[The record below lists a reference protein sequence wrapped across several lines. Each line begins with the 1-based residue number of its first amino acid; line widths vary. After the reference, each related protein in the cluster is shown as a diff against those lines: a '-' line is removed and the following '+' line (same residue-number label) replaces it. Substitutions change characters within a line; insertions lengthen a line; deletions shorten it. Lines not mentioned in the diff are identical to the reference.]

1 MLRRPARAACA
12 VLATAALALTALQG
26 TAGAAAPALGPT
38 PAGAA
43 RPAAEAAAS
52 APGTLGVSATAPE
65 LLDALRRDL
74 GLTAGQ
80 AKARL
85 ANEARAGALA
95 GALAQ
100 DLGAGWAGS
109 WVEGAD
115 AAGLAVA
122 TTRPADAAAI
132 RAAGGRPVLVAR
144 TLADLDGA
152 LAALDRAAGRDATG
166 RADALAAPVRFV
178 DVPANTVVVQAT
190 DPAAAERLVAAAGVE
205 RSAVRVE
212 TVAGA
217 PRPLYDIRGGDA
229 YYIGGSTRC
238 SVGFAITRGT
248 THGFATAGHCGRA
261 GASTTGANRAAQG
274 SFQASVFPGNDMAWV
289 AANSSWTA
297 TPSVAGAAGKV
308 TGSVLQQV
316 GSSVCRSGS
325 TTGWHCGTIQQHNTS
340 VTYAE
345 GTVSGVTRTSVC
357 AEPGDSGGSFI
368 SGTQAQGVTSGGTG
382 NCSQGGTTYFQPV
395 NPILQ
400 GYGLTLTTDAQGPGP
415 GPGPGPGNPGGT
427 WAVGTV
433 YRAGDT
439 VTYGSASY
447 RCLQGH
453 QAQPGWEPPNT
464 PALWQ
469 AV

>member
-26 TAGAAAPALGPT
+26 TAGAAAPNPGS
-38 PAGAA
+38 AA
-43 RPAAEAAAS
+43 AVRAAASAAAS
-52 APGTLGVSATAPE
+52 APDTLAAAAAVPE
-65 LLDALRRDL
+65 VLDALRRDL

-80 AKARL
+80 AQARIV
-85 ANEARAGALA
+85 NEARAGARA

-100 DLGAGWAGS
+100 GLGAAWAGS

-122 TTRPADAAAI
+122 TTRAADAATI
-132 RAAGGRPVLVAR
+132 RAAGARPVVVAHP
-144 TLADLDGA
+144 LAALDGA
-152 LAALDRAAGRDATG
+152 LAALDRAAERGATG

-178 DVPANTVVVQAT
+178 DVRTNTVVVQAT
-190 DPAAAERLVAAAGVE
+190 DPAAAERLVAAAGVD
-205 RSAVRVE
+205 RAAVRVE
-212 TVAGA
+212 RVAEA
-217 PRPLYDIRGGDA
+217 PRPLYDLRGGDA
-229 YYIGGSTRC
+229 YYIGGSSRC
-238 SVGFAITRGT
+238 SIGFPITRGT
-248 THGFATAGHCGRA
+248 TQGFVSAGHCGRA
-261 GASTTGANRAAQG
+261 GSTTTGSNRVSQG
-274 SFQASVFPGNDMAWV
+274 SFQASVFPGNDMSWV

-297 TPSVAGAAGKV
+297 TPYVNSASGAV
-308 TGSVLQQV
+308 SGSVLQQV
-316 GSSVCRSGS
+316 GASVCRSGS
-325 TTGWHCGTIQQHNTS
+325 TTGWHCGTIQQHGTS
-340 VTYAE
+340 VTYQE
-345 GTVSGVTRTSVC
+345 GTVSGVTRTNVC

-400 GYGLTLTTDAQGPGP
+400 GYGLTLKTDSQGP

-427 WAVGTV
+427 WAAGTV
-433 YRAGDT
+433 YQAGDT
-439 VTYGSASY
+439 VTYGSTSY

-453 QAQPGWEPPNT
+453 QAQAGWEPPNA

-469 AV
+469 AA